1 MIRST
6 TVYELPV
13 ERFAL
18 AAPVF
23 AGATFD
29 APYIDAVFEG
39 RGDGRIFVDDP
50 ERPGAALLCRTYEYF
65 VGGDASARSL
75 QRFIQDAPAEPDVFQ
90 QFYGYVPMTADWQA
104 RLLADHGDRL
114 VVIPRR
120 SFHFDLANRWRTAD
134 LAASPPEDVKLVPID
149 AALAK
154 RIDDDLYGG
163 IARSW
168 GGYERYASDGFGFCA
183 MVGETLASIA
193 FAIVV
198 SARQTN
204 IDVETAP
211 EYRRRGL
218 AVLTC
223 AAFVTESLRRGLLPT
238 WDSDAANLAS
248 AALARRVGFEEEAPF
263 SELASPGRADLK
275 LSHGLWQPE
284 ERGDGITAWRRG
296 G

>member
-1 MIRST
+1 MIPST

-29 APYIDAVFEG
+29 APYMDAVFEG
-39 RGDGRIFVDDP
+39 RSDARIFVDDP

-65 VGGDASARSL
+65 VGGDASTRSL
-75 QRFIQDAPAEPDVFQ
+75 HRFIQEAPAEVDVFQ
-90 QFYGYVPMTADWQA
+90 QFYGYVPMTPDWQA
-104 RLLADHGDRL
+104 RLLADHGERL

-120 SFHFDLANRWRTAD
+120 SSHFDLANRWRTAE
-134 LAASPPEDVKLVPID
+134 LAITPPEDVALVPID
-149 AALAK
+149 AALAT
-154 RIDDDLYGG
+154 RIDDELYGG
-163 IARSW
+163 IGRFW
-168 GGYERYASDGFGFCA
+168 GGYDQFARGGFGFCA
-183 MVGETLASIA
+183 MIGETIASIA

-211 EYRRRGL
+211 AHRRRGL

-223 AAFVTESLRRGLLPT
+223 AAFVTESLRRGLQPT

-248 AALARRVGFEEEAPF
+248 AALARRVGFEEDASF
-263 SELASPGRADLK
+263 SELASPGRADLN
-275 LSHGLWQPE
+275 LSHGLWQRE